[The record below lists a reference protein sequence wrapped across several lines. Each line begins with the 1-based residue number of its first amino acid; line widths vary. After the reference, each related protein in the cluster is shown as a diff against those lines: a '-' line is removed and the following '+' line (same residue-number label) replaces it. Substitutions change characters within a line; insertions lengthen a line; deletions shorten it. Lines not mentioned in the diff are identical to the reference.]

1 MEYDDAKLSF
11 DSFWQYKTLLKCI
24 ACTFRQNSREDDALT
39 FREGLHT
46 GMSKI
51 ITSEVLAAY
60 SLCPQ
65 KAFLLLCTEEKG
77 TFHEYEQILQ
87 QQQRTA
93 QHYLLTTLVQTNPDI
108 SSYTP
113 ATLTSACDVLIEATL
128 LTEGLEAVCSMLTK
142 VVQPSSLGDSSYEP
156 VMVVGT
162 HSINKEQKLKLL
174 FAGYVLGK
182 IQGKFPEHGKIISV
196 DGISHKVKLQES
208 ADILLPLLQ
217 PLQKWA
223 TALSPQ
229 SPPLV
234 LNKHCPSCQF
244 RDLCQ
249 ARAENED
256 NLSLLAA
263 IKPKD
268 VQYYGKKG
276 IFTVKQ
282 LSYVYKPRRPS
293 KQAKNLRAA
302 HKPELQALA
311 IRTGK
316 IYLQQIPTFSRQNV
330 ELFFDV
336 EGIPDQKL
344 YYLIGVLICSD
355 NTCSYRAF
363 WADTAQD
370 EGRMWSAFLETV
382 SQYPNAPLYHYGSYD
397 PKAMMTLSKRYGTG
411 IAGLEKRLININ
423 TSLYGKVYF
432 PVKSNSLKEIGKF
445 LGARWTAAN
454 ASGLQSL
461 VWRYYWDQT
470 RGMQYQGLLITYNQ
484 EDCLALKVLVD
495 ELTHI
500 KESAQTLSH
509 VDFIDQP
516 KRQTTSSG
524 EEVHSQ
530 FETLLEFAHANYDKK
545 KIRFRPNEEDQ
556 KPAQAKRKRDS
567 KKGYQGQRKVR
578 LKATKVI
585 HVPAGEVCPHHDVPL
600 RSTERLSKRVII
612 DLIVAKNG
620 MRKTITEYVGTQ
632 GYCTKC
638 HRYYSP
644 PGIRKYSSN
653 QIYGYQF
660 QAWLVYQRVALR
672 MTYESIA
679 EMVAEQFH
687 EKMPPAYVVH
697 AIENLSFAYAE
708 TEKGIIRHLL
718 ESPFLHADETPITIK
733 GTTQYVWTFTTDK
746 YVIFQLSRTREATT
760 AHEFLKNYDGIL
772 ITDFYSGYDAIACRQ
787 QKCWVHLIRDLNDDL
802 WKCPFDS
809 EYETFVS
816 AVRNL
821 IIPIMEAV
829 QKYGL
834 KKRHLSK
841 FRQQVS
847 AFYTQTITGK
857 QYTSELVVTYQKR
870 FVRYRDSLFTF
881 LEYDGIPWHNNTA
894 ERALR
899 HIVKQQQISMNFH
912 EATTHQYLRLL
923 GIKQT
928 CRFRNK
934 SFFQFLLSREVD
946 IDQFKNGKVL

>member
-1 MEYDDAKLSF
+1 MPK
-11 DSFWQYKTLLKCI
+11 
-24 ACTFRQNSREDDALT
+24 SR
-39 FREGLHT
+39 
-46 GMSKI
+46 
-51 ITSEVLAAY
+51 ITAETVVAY
-60 SLCPQ
+60 SQCPQ
-65 KAFLLLCTEEKG
+65 KAFLLLCTEVQG
-77 TFHEYEQILQ
+77 TPHEYIRMLEQQKELNRSNYIRALHALKEPPLEVPSQ
-87 QQQRTA
+87 IISD
-93 QHYLLTTLVQTNPDI
+93 LINEGDLVI
-108 SSYTP
+108 K
-113 ATLTSACDVLIEATL
+113 ATLRAEDLEAYCDVLTRVE
-128 LTEGLEAVCSMLTK
+128 
-142 VVQPSSLGDSSYEP
+142 SSSFLGAYSYEP
-156 VMVVGT
+156 AICVGT
-162 HSINKEQKLKLL
+162 HSINKEQKLELL

-182 IQGKFPEHGKIISV
+182 IQGKVPEHGKIIDV
-196 DGISHKVKLQES
+196 DGISHQLKLGES
-208 ADILLPLLQ
+208 DNILLPLLR
-217 PLQKWA
+217 PLQTWI
-223 TALSPQ
+223 TVSSPEP
-229 SPPLV
+229 PPLL
-234 LNKHCPSCQF
+234 LNSHCPSCQF

-249 ARAENED
+249 ARAVKED

-268 VQYYGKKG
+268 VHYYEKKG

-293 KQAKNLRAA
+293 KRAKNPQAT

-330 ELFFDV
+330 ELFFDI
-336 EGIPDQKL
+336 EGIPDRHL
-344 YYLIGVLICSD
+344 YYLIGLVICED
-355 NTCSYRAF
+355 NTCSYHAF
-363 WADTAQD
+363 WADTAPD
-370 EGRMWSAFLETV
+370 EGHMWSTFLETV

-397 PKAMMTLSKRYGTG
+397 LRAIRTLSKRYKTA

-432 PVKSNSLKEIGKF
+432 PVRSNGLKEIGHF

-470 RGMQYQGLLITYNQ
+470 RDMQYQGLLVTYNQ

-495 ELTHI
+495 ELSNI

-516 KRQTTSSG
+516 KRQTTPSG
-524 EEVHSQ
+524 EEVHNQ

-556 KPAQAKRKRDS
+556 KPAQEQQNHLV
-567 KKGYQGQRKVR
+567 KKGTQGHRKAR
-578 LKATKVI
+578 PKGTKII
-585 HVPAGEVCPHHDVPL
+585 HVPAGEVCPHDNEPL
-600 RSTERLSKRVII
+600 RPTERLSKRVII
-612 DLIVAKNG
+612 DLVVAKNG
-620 MRKTITEYVGTQ
+620 MRKTITEYVGSQ
-632 GYCTKC
+632 GYCAKC
-638 HRYYSP
+638 KRFFSP
-644 PGIRKYSSN
+644 PEIRKYSSN
-653 QIYGYQF
+653 QIYGYRF

-679 EMVAEQFH
+679 AMVTEQFH
-687 EKMPPAYVVH
+687 EKMSWSYTIQ
-697 AIENLSFAYAE
+697 AIENLSVSYAE

-746 YVIFQLSRTREATT
+746 YVIFQLSKTREATI
-760 AHEFLKNYDGIL
+760 AHEFLKDYHGIL
-772 ITDFYSGYDAIACRQ
+772 VTDFYSGYDAIACRQ

-816 AVRNL
+816 EVRNL

-834 KKRHLSK
+834 KNRHLQK
-841 FRQQVS
+841 FMQHVN
-847 AFYTQTITGK
+847 AFYTRVITGK
-857 QYTSELVVTYQKR
+857 QYTSELVIKYQKR
-870 FVRYRDSLFTF
+870 FVRYRESLFTF

-899 HIVKQQQISMNFH
+899 HIAKQQQISMNFH

-923 GIKQT
+923 GIRQT
-928 CRFRNK
+928 CRFQNK
-934 SFFQFLLSREVD
+934 SFFQFLLSRERD
-946 IDQFKNGKVL
+946 IEQF